1 MIMLNEMLNKI
12 LNYNDIDYIVKE
24 DNNEYKFYYE
34 DHNELIELIDLSILE
49 KLTTLLKL
57 TMR

>member
-1 MIMLNEMLNKI
+1 MLNEMLNKI

>member
-1 MIMLNEMLNKI
+1 MLNEIINKVF
-12 LNYNDIDYIVKE
+12 NYNDIDYIVQGT
-24 DNNEYKFYYE
+24 DNEYKFYYE
-34 DHNELIELIDLSILE
+34 DNDELIELLDLSILE